1 MPIPI
6 SSDPNSRP
14 KPKLLIAHFR
24 HDIVSGAEHSI
35 GDLLSYLKGEF
46 DFVMLIPREGK
57 LAEYYR
63 KMGYRVWIKE
73 VQNYRRLLPGLHT
86 LQSIRLARQL
96 KKMKINVILCNTF
109 PAASRVSTAARY
121 AGIPYAVY
129 IREFI
134 SDKPIHRRLLDK
146 ASYVFVISKSLQAF
160 ISQLTSP
167 NRVRL
172 TYNNINP
179 TPILQRVNDHR
190 DSGTRLLP
198 FGPEH
203 PVVGLVGRIA
213 PFKQQDIFVRAVPLV
228 LKEVPS
234 ARFAIIGAATE
245 KNQPYEQQVKDLT
258 AQLGVQAEVAFL
270 GNRADNIEL
279 TSELAVTCL
288 TSTREPLGRVILEG
302 YLVGVPVVAS
312 QAGGAAELVDG
323 EITGLQFDST
333 APDAPAQ
340 LAAQIVRL
348 LKDPELGQRLVQAG
362 REKAFATFA
371 GAVNVWVHA
380 KYIRE
385 LCVQHQNGQHEN

>member
-1 MPIPI
+1 MTFL
-6 SSDPNSRP
+6 N
-14 KPKLLIAHFR
+14 
-24 HDIVSGAEHSI
+24 
-35 GDLLSYLKGEF
+35 GEF

-63 KMGYRVWIKE
+63 SLGYQVMVKE
-73 VQNYRRLLPGLHT
+73 IQNYRRLLPGLHT
-86 LQSIRLARQL
+86 VQSIRFARQL
-96 KKMKINVILCNTF
+96 KKMQINAILCNTF
-109 PAASRVSTAARY
+109 PAASRVGTAAEY
-121 AGIPYAVY
+121 AGVPYAVY

-134 SDKPIHRRLLDK
+134 SDQPIHRRLLDK

-160 ISQLTSP
+160 ISKLTDP

-179 TPILQRVNDHR
+179 SPIIQRVNDHR
-190 DSGTRLLP
+190 DSGARLLP

-213 PFKQQDIFVRAVPLV
+213 PFKQQDLFVRAVPLV
-228 LKEVPS
+228 LKEVPE
-234 ARFAIIGAATE
+234 ARFAIIGGATD
-245 KNQPYEQQVKDLT
+245 KDQPYEQQVKDL
-258 AQLGVQAEVAFL
+258 ADQLGVQTAVAFL

-323 EITGLQFDST
+323 ELTGLQFDST
-333 APDAPAQ
+333 APDAPDQ

-348 LKDPELGQRLVQAG
+348 LKDLELAQRLAQAG

-371 GAVNVWVHA
+371 STENVWVQA
-380 KYIRE
+380 RYIRE
-385 LCVQHQNGQHEN
+385 LCVQHQNGHHES